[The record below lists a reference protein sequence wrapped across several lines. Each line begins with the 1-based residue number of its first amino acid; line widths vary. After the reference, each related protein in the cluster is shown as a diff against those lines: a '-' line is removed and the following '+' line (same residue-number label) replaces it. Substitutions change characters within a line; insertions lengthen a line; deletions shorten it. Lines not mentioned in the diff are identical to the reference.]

1 MRHRLRQVTLNV
13 LLLAFLAFV
22 AVSPSAAQAP
32 ASPPPAAAPAR
43 DAADTAKASLD
54 QVELTLER
62 RLSEPELSDLRARL
76 DPVREAL
83 TTAQAQV
90 EPRLAEA
97 RDRLTQLGPKPA
109 DNAPPEAPEARQQ
122 RDEQTRAV
130 ADLDARVRAIRVQQ
144 VRVDQLAE
152 RITDRRRQLF
162 TAQLFE
168 RSVPVVDPTFWTQLV
183 DGLPRFIRSAQ
194 FLTSDW
200 WSHLTDVVGFSRLTA
215 AALAGLLA
223 ALGLT
228 AVYRWLRRRG
238 LYASPADEPAS
249 KLAGVLATFRV
260 AAERAL
266 VLPVLVGAALLIAEN
281 FDLVLPRAQPL
292 VPTAV
297 ITAVIVISLTRG
309 VMQGVLAPGA
319 PAYRLVKL
327 TDAYA
332 EAVFAAMRG
341 AAWVLA
347 GGLVLLALTRVIVA
361 PVSVTAFITS
371 LTAVGIAGVIYWF
384 LRRTTES
391 GEAGSEDATEPQAWG
406 WTRPALWLGLAVIL
420 VALMA
425 GYIALAAFV
434 ASRIAA
440 AVLIAAGTV
449 MLLALIDAVIAE
461 WFGPTTLRGRSLSVA
476 IGIRPERLDLI
487 GTLIGGLLRVIVL
500 IASAM
505 AVFGPWGFG
514 GAGASLEDAF
524 FGLRFGDLRNLILSL
539 AGSAAVVAIGF
550 LALRAVLKWVR
561 EQVLPRTGIDSG
573 LQNSIATILGY
584 AGFAMV
590 AGLALRQLGLDL
602 SNITIIAGALS
613 VGVGFGLQSIVSNF
627 VSGLIL
633 LAERPIRV
641 GDSIVVKGEEGY
653 VRKISVR
660 STEIETFE
668 RATVI
673 LPNAEL
679 ISGVVKNWTHSNT
692 LGRVAIPVRVGFE
705 SDPDTVRDELIEAAC
720 DNRYI
725 VQQPPPRVFLMRFA
739 DLGIEFELRCVVSN
753 VEYAATVKS
762 DLQLAILKRFRDRGI
777 VMMPTASF
785 RDSEIKRET
794 TPPDTSSGTGI
805 EVAKADPAGKAAP
818 EARKG

>member
-1 MRHRLRQVTLNV
+1 MRHRLRQVTLN
-13 LLLAFLAFV
+13 LLLVACLALV
-22 AVSPSAAQAP
+22 ATLPAAAQAP
-32 ASPPPAAAPAR
+32 VSPPPAAAPAR
-43 DAADTAKASLD
+43 DATDTAKASLD
-54 QVELTLER
+54 QAELTLER
-62 RLSEPELSDLRARL
+62 RLSDQELSDLRARL

-83 TTAQAQV
+83 AAAQAQV

-122 RDEQTRAV
+122 RDEQTKAV

-144 VRVDQLAE
+144 VRVEQLAE

-183 DGLPRFIRSAQ
+183 DGLPRFMRSAR
-194 FLTSDW
+194 FLATDW
-200 WSHLTDVVGFSRLTA
+200 WRHLTDVVGYSRLTA
-215 AALAGLLA
+215 AALAGLFA
-223 ALGLT
+223 ALALT
-228 AVYRWLRRRG
+228 VLYRWLRRRG
-238 LYASPADEPAS
+238 LYANPADEPAS
-249 KLAGVLATFRV
+249 KLAGVLSTLRV
-260 AAERAL
+260 AAERTL
-266 VLPVLVGAALLIAEN
+266 VLPVLVGAVLLIAEN

-297 ITAVIVISLTRG
+297 MTAVFIVSLTRG
-309 VMQGVLAPGA
+309 IMQGVLAPGA
-319 PAYRLVKL
+319 PAYRLVRL

-341 AAWVLA
+341 AAWILA
-347 GGLVLLALTRVIVA
+347 SGLVLLAFARVIVA
-361 PVSVTAFITS
+361 PVSVTAFITT
-371 LTAVGIAGVIYWF
+371 LTAVGIAGAIYWF
-384 LRRTTES
+384 LRRTTERS
-391 GEAGSEDATEPQAWG
+391 EPGGEDATEPQAWG
-406 WTRPALWLGLAVIL
+406 WTRPALWLGLAVIAI
-420 VALMA
+420 ALMA
-425 GYIALAAFV
+425 GYIPLAGFA

-440 AVLIAAGTV
+440 VVLIAAATV
-449 MLLALIDAVIAE
+449 MLLTLIDAVIAE
-461 WFGPTTLRGRSLSVA
+461 WFGPTTVRGRSLSVA

-487 GTLIGGLLRVIVL
+487 GTLIDGLLRVIVL

-524 FGLRFGDLRNLILSL
+524 FGLRFGDLRNLILSI
-539 AGSAAVVAIGF
+539 AGAGAVLAIGF
-550 LALRAVLKWVR
+550 LVARSVLKWIR
-561 EQVLPRTGIDSG
+561 EQVLPRSGIDAG

-705 SDPDTVRDELIEAAC
+705 SDPDIVRDELIAAAC

-739 DLGIEFELRCVVSN
+739 DLGIEFELRGVVSN

-794 TPPDTSSGTGI
+794 EPPAS
-805 EVAKADPAGKAAP
+805 VASEMPPPAKPESTDKAAP
-818 EARKG
+818 EVRKG

>member
-13 LLLAFLAFV
+13 LLAAFLALV
-22 AVSPSAAQAP
+22 HVAP
-32 ASPPPAAAPAR
+32 AVAQTPAAPPPAAAPAR

-54 QVELTLER
+54 QAELTLER
-62 RLSEPELSDLRARL
+62 RLSDPELTELRTRL
-76 DPVREAL
+76 DPIREAL
-83 TTAQAQV
+83 TAAQAQV

-122 RDEQTRAV
+122 RDEQTKAV

-144 VRVDQLAE
+144 LRVDQLAE
-152 RITDRRRQLF
+152 RIIDRRRQLF

-168 RSVPVVDPTFWTQLV
+168 RSVPVVDPTFWTLLAE
-183 DGLPRFIRSAQ
+183 GLPRFMRSTR
-194 FLTSDW
+194 FLALDW
-200 WSHLTDVVGFSRLTA
+200 WGYLTNVVGYSRLAA
-215 AALAGLLA
+215 AALAGLLT
-223 ALGLT
+223 ALALT
-228 AVYRWLRRRG
+228 ALYRWLRRRG
-238 LYASPADEPAS
+238 LYANPADEPAS
-249 KLAGVLATFRV
+249 RLAGVLATFRV
-260 AAERAL
+260 AAERTL
-266 VLPVLVGAALLIAEN
+266 VLPVLVGAVLLIAEN

-292 VPTAV
+292 VPAAV
-297 ITAVIVISLTRG
+297 ITAVFIISLTRG
-309 VMQGVLAPGA
+309 IMQGVLAPGA
-319 PAYRLVKL
+319 PAYRLIKL

-332 EAVFAAMRG
+332 EAVFAAMRV
-341 AAWVLA
+341 AAWILA
-347 GGLVLLALTRVIVA
+347 AGLVLLAFARVIVA
-361 PVSVTAFITS
+361 PVSVTAFITT
-371 LTAVGIAGVIYWF
+371 LTAVGIAGVIFWF
-384 LRRTTES
+384 LRRTTDPDD
-391 GEAGSEDATEPQAWG
+391 AGDEDATEPQAWG
-406 WTRPALWLGLAVIL
+406 WTRPALWLGFAVIS

-425 GYIALAAFV
+425 GYIPLAGFV

-440 AVLIAAGTV
+440 AVLIAAATV

-461 WFGPTTLRGRSLSVA
+461 WFGPTTVRGRSVSVA

-487 GTLIGGLLRVIVL
+487 GTLIDGLLRVIVL

-524 FGLRFGDLRNLILSL
+524 FGLRFGDLRNLILSI
-539 AGSAAVVAIGF
+539 AGAGAVAAAGF
-550 LALRAVLKWVR
+550 LVARSVLKWIR
-561 EQVLPRTGIDSG
+561 EQVLPRSGIDAG

-584 AGFAMV
+584 ASFAMV

-660 STEIETFE
+660 STEIETFD

-705 SDPDTVRDELIEAAC
+705 SDADIVRDELIAAAC

-739 DLGIEFELRCVVSN
+739 DLGIEFELRGVVSN
-753 VEYAATVKS
+753 VEYASTVKS

-794 TPPDTSSGTGI
+794 TPAASSETGTEVGTAEPVDKTS
-805 EVAKADPAGKAAP
+805 P
-818 EARKG
+818 EARKS

>member
-1 MRHRLRQVTLNV
+1 MRPRLRQVTLNV
-13 LLLAFLAFV
+13 LLLLAIALAPV
-22 AVSPSAAQAP
+22 LPAAAQAP
-32 ASPPPAAAPAR
+32 AAPPPAAAPAR
-43 DAADTAKASLD
+43 DAAEAAKARLD
-54 QVELTLER
+54 QVEVTLER
-62 RLSEPELSDLRARL
+62 RLSEPELADLRSRL

-83 TTAQAQV
+83 TAALAQV

-109 DNAPPEAPEARQQ
+109 DNAPPEAAEARQQ
-122 RDEQTRAV
+122 RDEQTKAV

-144 VRVDQLAE
+144 VRADQLAE

-168 RSVPVVDPTFWTQLV
+168 RSVPVVDPTFWTQLI
-183 DGLPRFIRSAQ
+183 DGLPRFVRSAQ
-194 FLTSDW
+194 FLVSDW
-200 WSHLTDVVGFSRLTA
+200 LDHLTDDVGYGRLTA
-215 AALAGLLA
+215 AALVGLLV
-223 ALGLT
+223 ALALT
-228 AVYRWLRRRG
+228 ALYRWLRRRG
-238 LYASPADEPAS
+238 LYANPADEPAS
-249 KLAGVLATFRV
+249 TLAGVLATFRV

-281 FDLVLPRAQPL
+281 FDLVLPRAEPL
-292 VPTAV
+292 MPAAI

-332 EAVFAAMRG
+332 DAVFAAMRG

-347 GGLVLLALTRVIVA
+347 GGLILLAFARVIVA
-361 PVSVTAFITS
+361 PVAVTAFLTS
-371 LTAVGIAGVIYWF
+371 LTAMGIAGVIYWF
-384 LRRTTES
+384 LRRTTEPAES
-391 GEAGSEDATEPQAWG
+391 GSEDATEPQAWG
-406 WTRPALWLGLAVIL
+406 WTRPALWLGLAIIV

-425 GYIALAAFV
+425 GYIALSAFV

-440 AVLIAAGTV
+440 AVLIAAATV

-461 WFGPTTLRGRSLSVA
+461 WFGPTTVRGRSLSVA

-524 FGLRFGDLRNLILSL
+524 FGLRFGELRTLVLALI
-539 AGSAAVVAIGF
+539 GSGAVVAIGI
-550 LALRAVLKWVR
+550 LLLRAVLKWVR

-602 SNITIIAGALS
+602 SNVTIIAGALS

-641 GDSIVVKGEEGY
+641 GDQIVVKGEEGY

-692 LGRVAIPVRVGFE
+692 LGRLTIPVRVGFE
-705 SDPDTVRDELIEAAC
+705 SDPDLVRDELVAAAC
-720 DNRYI
+720 DNRFI

-739 DLGIEFELRCVVSN
+739 DLGMDFELRCVVSN
-753 VEYAATVKS
+753 VEYSLTVRS

-777 VMMPTASF
+777 VVMPTTAY
-785 RDSEIKRET
+785 RDAEIKREAA
-794 TPPDTSSGTGI
+794 PPAAPEGGV
-805 EVAKADPAGKAAP
+805 EVAKTDEAGKGAPAA
-818 EARKG
+818 KT

>member
-1 MRHRLRQVTLNV
+1 MLPRLRQAFLSTL
-13 LLLAFLAFV
+13 LFCALTFGALPLAF
-22 AVSPSAAQAP
+22 AQTAAP
-32 ASPPPAAAPAR
+32 APPPAAAPAR
-43 DAADTAKASLD
+43 DAADTAKTALD
-54 QVELTLER
+54 QVEVMLER
-62 RLSEPELSDLRARL
+62 RLSEQELADLRSRL
-76 DPVREAL
+76 DPIREAL
-83 TTAQAQV
+83 GTAQGQV

-97 RDRLTQLGPKPA
+97 RDRLNQLGPKPA
-109 DNAPPEAPEARQQ
+109 DNAPAEAPEARQQ

-130 ADLDARVRAIRVQQ
+130 GELDARVRAIKVQQ

-168 RSVPVVDPTFWTQLV
+168 RSVPIVDPRFWTHLI
-183 DGLPRFIRSAQ
+183 DALPRFMRSANYL
-194 FLTSDW
+194 LTDW
-200 WSHLTDVVGFSRLTA
+200 WDHLTAVVGLGRLAA
-215 AALAGLLA
+215 AALVGLLA
-223 ALGLT
+223 AFALT
-228 AVYRWLRRRG
+228 AIYRWLRRRG
-238 LYASPADEPAS
+238 LYGSPADEPAS
-249 KLAGVLATFRV
+249 KLARVLASFRV
-260 AAERAL
+260 AGERAL
-266 VLPVLVGAALLIAEN
+266 VLPILVGVGLLIAEN
-281 FDLVLPRAQPL
+281 FDLVLPRAEPL
-292 VPTAV
+292 VPAAV
-297 ITAVIVISLTRG
+297 IIAIFIVSLTRG
-309 VMQGVLAPGA
+309 IMQGALAPGA
-319 PAYRLVKL
+319 PAYRLIRL
-327 TDAYA
+327 PDAYA
-332 EAVFAAMRG
+332 EAVFLATRA
-341 AAWVLA
+341 AAWVVA
-347 GGLVLLALTRVIVA
+347 SGLVLLAFTRVIVA

-371 LTAVGIAGVIYWF
+371 LTAIGIGAVILWF
-384 LRRTTES
+384 LRRTMERPRDGDEVAS
-391 GEAGSEDATEPQAWG
+391 DASEPQAWG
-406 WTRPALWLGLAVIL
+406 WTRPALWLGLAVIV

-425 GYIALAAFV
+425 GYVALAAFV

-440 AVLIAAGTV
+440 AVLIAAATV

-461 WFGPTTLRGRSLSVA
+461 WFGPSTLRGRSLSVA

-487 GTLIGGLLRVIVL
+487 GTLLGGMLHVIVL

-524 FGLRFGDLRNLILSL
+524 FGLRFGDLRNLVLSL
-539 AGSAAVVAIGF
+539 VGSSAVLAVGF
-550 LALRAVLKWVR
+550 LLLRAVLKWIR
-561 EQVLPRTGIDSG
+561 EQVLPRTGIDAG

-602 SNITIIAGALS
+602 SNVAIIAGALS
-613 VGVGFGLQSIVSNF
+613 VGIGFGLQSIVSNF

-692 LGRVAIPVRVGFE
+692 LGRVAIPVRVAYD
-705 SDPDTVRDELIEAAC
+705 SDPEEVRDQMIAAAC

-725 VQQPPPRVFLMRFA
+725 VQDPPPRVFLMRFG
-739 DLGIEFELRCVVSN
+739 DLGLEFELRGVVTN
-753 VEYAATVKS
+753 VDYSLTVRS
-762 DLQLAILKRFRDRGI
+762 DLQLAILMRFRQRGI
-777 VMMPTASF
+777 IIAPPVQ
-785 RDSEIKRET
+785 KVQ
-794 TPPDTSSGTGI
+794 TPPDKEPEGDAP
-805 EVAKADPAGKAAP
+805 EPARAEPAGKARL
-818 EARKG
+818 ESRKA

>member
-1 MRHRLRQVTLNV
+1 MRHRLRQVTLY
-13 LLLAFLAFV
+13 LLLVACLAL
-22 AVSPSAAQAP
+22 APALPTAAQAP
-32 ASPPPAAAPAR
+32 VSPPAAAPAR
-43 DAADTAKASLD
+43 DAAETAKASLD
-54 QVELTLER
+54 QVELMLER
-62 RLSEPELSDLRARL
+62 RLSDQELSDLRSRL
-76 DPVREAL
+76 EPVREAL
-83 TTAQAQV
+83 AAAQTQV

-109 DNAPPEAPEARQQ
+109 DNAPPEAQEARQQ
-122 RDEQTRAV
+122 RDEQTKAV

-144 VRVDQLAE
+144 VRADQLAE

-168 RSVPVVDPTFWTQLV
+168 RSVPVVDPTFWTLLA
-183 DGLPRFIRSAQ
+183 DGLPRFMRSAR
-194 FLTSDW
+194 FLVSDW
-200 WSHLTDVVGFSRLTA
+200 WSHLTDVVGYSRLTA

-223 ALGLT
+223 AIALT
-228 AVYRWLRRRG
+228 ALYRWLRRRG

-260 AAERAL
+260 AAERTL
-266 VLPVLVGAALLIAEN
+266 VLPVLVGAVLLIAEN
-281 FDLVLPRAQPL
+281 FDLVLPRARPL

-297 ITAVIVISLTRG
+297 ITAVFIVSLTRG
-309 VMQGVLAPGA
+309 IMQGVLAPGA
-319 PAYRLVKL
+319 PAYRLARL

-332 EAVFAAMRG
+332 EAVFAAMRQ

-347 GGLVLLALTRVIVA
+347 AGLVLLAFARVIVA
-361 PVSVTAFITS
+361 PVSVTAFITT
-371 LTAVGIAGVIYWF
+371 LTASGIAGVIYWF
-384 LRRTTES
+384 LRRTTERS
-391 GEAGSEDATEPQAWG
+391 ETEGEDATEPQAWG
-406 WTRPALWLGLAVIL
+406 WTRPALWLGLAVIA
-420 VALMA
+420 VALIA
-425 GYIALAAFV
+425 GYIPLAGFV

-440 AVLIAAGTV
+440 VVLIAAATV

-461 WFGPTTLRGRSLSVA
+461 WFGPTTVRGRSLSVA

-487 GTLIGGLLRVIVL
+487 GTLIDGLLRIIVL

-514 GAGASLEDAF
+514 GAGPSLEDAF
-524 FGLRFGDLRNLILSL
+524 FGLRFGDLRNLILSIAS
-539 AGSAAVVAIGF
+539 AGAVVAVGF
-550 LALRAVLKWVR
+550 LVARSVLKWIR
-561 EQVLPRTGIDSG
+561 EQVLPRSGIDAG

-705 SDPDTVRDELIEAAC
+705 SDPDIVRDELIAAAC

-739 DLGIEFELRCVVSN
+739 DLGIEFELRGVVSN

-794 TPPDTSSGTGI
+794 EPPAPAAR
-805 EVAKADPAGKAAP
+805 EMEAPARAEPADKPSP
-818 EARKG
+818 ETRKG